1 MYFAKFKLKVPSLST
16 WHTFIKWKMPA
27 TFWTINLRNHWISH
41 SLPML
46 LSLKILTLIF
56 LHFIGNGEK
65 AKVLKYVLRF
75 TLEYVIY
82 SFDQSI
88 GLATFPDVLAQI
100 LLRYNAWYQ
109 SRHFFFFFETSWNV
123 QFHGLNGTSFEDYL
137 SFWKERK
144 LVLAYFMTV
153 LFKLWSRYLDLFKN
167 KLEYFYTH

>member
-16 WHTFIKWKMPA
+16 WHIFIKWKMPGI
-27 TFWTINLRNHWISH
+27 FWTINLGNHWTSH

-46 LSLKILTLIF
+46 LSLKLLTLIF

-75 TLEYVIY
+75 TLEYVMY
-82 SFDQSI
+82 SFDQSN

-109 SRHFFFFFETSWNV
+109 SRLFFETSWNV
-123 QFHGLNGTSFEDYL
+123 QSFGLNGTSFEDYL
-137 SFWKERK
+137 SFCKEIK
-144 LVLAYFMTV
+144 LVLAYFITV
-153 LFKLWSRYLDLFKN
+153 FSNYDLDIWIYLKI
-167 KLEYFYTH
+167 KLEYCCTH